1 MQVEIKSITKSF
13 TVDSLTFKAVD
24 NVSVTIDTGDIF
36 GFVGASGAGK
46 STLIRTIN
54 QLESLDSGDI
64 IVNGLI
70 INKLAKEELRH
81 FRMQTGM
88 IFQHFN
94 LLWSRTVKENIALP
108 LEIAGKSKSD
118 IDIRVNELLAL
129 VELQDKENSYPSQL
143 SGGQKQRVGIAR
155 ALANES
161 KLLLCDEA
169 TSALDPETT
178 KRILALL
185 KKINEELGITICLI
199 THELDVINNICNKVA
214 VMKNGKI
221 IETGLVSDIQ
231 IEKGEL
237 YA

>member
-13 TVDSLTFKAVD
+13 TVDSVTFKAVD